1 MRALESLPAA
11 IDGID
16 EAAVLTLAKMVNLVL
31 RPDELPAIVEQLRRA
46 CAIASPLLTCDLD
59 EEDESGPIWRP

>member
-1 MRALESLPAA
+1 MSAPESSPPG

-16 EAAVLTLAKMVNLVL
+16 EAAVLALAKMADLVL

-59 EEDESGPIWRP
+59 EEDEAGPIWRP